1 MAANYKHNNN
11 NGTNNANL
19 SYQQQISQ
27 ISGQHSMPVTQNPY
41 QTSQL
46 HQISNEHFSSHQFQ

>member
-11 NGTNNANL
+11 NGNNSANNL

-27 ISGQHSMPVTQNPY
+27 ISSQHLMPVTQNPY
-41 QTSQL
+41 QTSSQL
-46 HQISNEHFSSHQFQ
+46 HQI